1 MVSQVLGMFF
11 ENLVQQKRQNLL
23 VPCMLPVVWSFM
35 SHKYDSPLHDVMPD
49 HVIKFFIDMTLQEKS
64 TPENNIHN
72 KIAISFLQYIHNYYT
87 ERKEM
92 CRVLAKEMITLQL
105 NLVNSPQ
112 LKTQLLELIDNL
124 SNVSV

>member
-11 ENLVQQKRQNLL
+11 ENLVEQKRQNLL

-35 SHKYDSPLHDVMPD
+35 SHKNDSTLNDVMPD
-49 HVIKFFIDMTLQEKS
+49 HVIKFFIDMTLQENS

-72 KIAISFLQYIHNYYT
+72 KIAISFLQYFQNYYT
-87 ERKEM
+87 ERREM
-92 CRVLAKEMITLQL
+92 CRVLAKEMITLNL

-112 LKTQLLELIDNL
+112 LKSEMLELVDNL
-124 SNVSV
+124 SNVSA

>member
-11 ENLVQQKRQNLL
+11 ENLVEQKRQNLL

-35 SHKYDSPLHDVMPD
+35 SHKNDSTLNDVMPD
-49 HVIKFFIDMTLQEKS
+49 HVIKFFIDMTLQENS

-72 KIAISFLQYIHNYYT
+72 KIAISFLQYFQNYYT
-87 ERKEM
+87 ERREM
-92 CRVLAKEMITLQL
+92 CRVLAKEMITLNL

-112 LKTQLLELIDNL
+112 LKSEMLELVDNL